1 VKVCAEAF
9 ADPHKEI
16 AMTRSLRLLTLTA
29 ATALASLA
37 ASQSQ
42 AAPAAP
48 SSQPGS
54 SSQANQQKLSAAS
67 FTTEAANG
75 NLLEIQSS
83 ELAASQSHNDQ
94 VNQFA
99 QRMIQDHSK
108 AADRLKSI
116 ADNVPTDLDQQH
128 AKTLADLRNSKGPQF
143 DRQYV
148 QLQVTAHRN
157 AIQLYQR
164 YAQNGDDKDLKQ
176 FANVLLPTL
185 RDHLQ
190 MAKKLSGSLP
200 PDRVGANQSQ
210 NGQQAGQDGQASQI
224 VVQQEAPTIQ
234 VEQASPVVSV
244 QQPQPQVT
252 VHQQRP
258 QITVKQP
265 QPTVTIDIPQ
275 PEITV
280 RMPRPDVNVAM
291 AQPQVEVNQPK
302 PQVRIE
308 TPPQQPQVQVN
319 GSQPQVQVTRA
330 TGQPQVEVQRSDAQ
344 PEIRYEREQPRV
356 VVSQPQG
363 QPKVRYETAQAG
375 SDQAGGQAKGQTTS
389 QATDQTAQPSQQSAG
404 GSTSAA
410 QANQAAAQQATDASA
425 LRDRINAGDTEATGS
440 VASGASKTRT
450 LSVSALENMNVYN
463 AKGDE
468 LGDIDRVIV
477 DGQGKKYLVIGNG
490 GFWGIG
496 RDRVA
501 FPLDRFWAGADRVVI
516 RGVTEQDIENM
527 DNYKSQFD
535 TMKRLPANDR
545 ADLRIWK

>member
-1 VKVCAEAF
+1 
-9 ADPHKEI
+9 
-16 AMTRSLRLLTLTA
+16 MTRSLFVLRLTA
-29 ATALASLA
+29 ATALATIV
-37 ASQSQ
+37 ASPSQ
-42 AAPAAP
+42 AAPTTPANNPSP
-48 SSQPGS
+48 SSQAGQP
-54 SSQANQQKLSAAS
+54 KLSTAT
-67 FTTEAANG
+67 FTTQAANG
-75 NLLEIQSS
+75 NMLEIQTSQ
-83 ELAASQSHNDQ
+83 LAAGRSQNDE

-99 QRMIQDHSK
+99 QRMIQDHTK

-116 ADNVPTDLDQQH
+116 ADMVPTELDQQH
-128 AKTLADLRNSKGPQF
+128 ASTLADLRKVNGPQF

-148 QLQVTAHRN
+148 QLQLTAHRD

-176 FANVLLPTL
+176 FASELLPTL

-190 MAKKLSGSLP
+190 MAEKLSGSLP
-200 PDRVGANQSQ
+200 PDRVGANQNQS
-210 NGQQAGQDGQASQI
+210 GPQAGQEGQASQI

-258 QITVKQP
+258 QITVRQP

-280 RMPRPDVNVAM
+280 RMPRPNVNVAM
-291 AQPQVEVNQPK
+291 AQPQVQVRQPK

-308 TPPQQPQVQVN
+308 TPPQQPQVQVQR
-319 GSQPQVQVTRA
+319 SQPQVQVTQA
-330 TGQPQVEVQRSDAQ
+330 EGQPQVDLQRSSAE
-344 PEIRYEREQPRV
+344 PEVRYEREQPRV
-356 VVSQPQG
+356 VVNQPQG

-375 SDQAGGQAKGQTTS
+375 ASPENGPDASGQGNGPVPHAAQSNQQAAGAKPSTAQAS
-389 QATDQTAQPSQQSAG
+389 QTAGQ
-404 GSTSAA
+404 
-410 QANQAAAQQATDASA
+410 QANDPVA
-425 LRDRINAGDTEATGS
+425 LRDRVNAGDTEATGS
-440 VASGASKTRT
+440 VASGTAKTRT

-463 AKGDE
+463 ARGDE

-477 DGQGKKYLVIGNG
+477 DGQGRKYLVIGNG

-501 FPLDRFWAGADRVVI
+501 FPLDRFWAGADRIVI

-535 TMKRLPANDR
+535 TMKRLSANDH